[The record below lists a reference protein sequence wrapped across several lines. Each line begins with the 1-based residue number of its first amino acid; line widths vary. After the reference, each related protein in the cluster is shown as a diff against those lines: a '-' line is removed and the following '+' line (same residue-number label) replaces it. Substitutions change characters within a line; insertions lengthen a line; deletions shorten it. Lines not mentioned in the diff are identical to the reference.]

1 MEEIDQINEILAIID
16 DLRTRGVLIIV
27 EGFKDKAALARLE
40 LENVFALERTPLYKA
55 VEHAA
60 AFGNEVVLLV
70 DLDHEGKK
78 LYHLLA
84 QDLQKHKVR
93 IDNTLRDLLFKTPL
107 RHIEGLDSFLDRA
120 LAGVHARRKIQNE
133 KKLKIKTVKNK

>member
-1 MEEIDQINEILAIID
+1 MGMEEVEEILAVID
-16 DLRTRGVLIIV
+16 DLRTRNVLIVV
-27 EGFKDKAALARLE
+27 EGFKDKAALLRLE
-40 LENVFALERTPLYKA
+40 LENVFAIERTPLYKV

-60 AFGNEVVLLV
+60 ALGNEVVLLV
-70 DLDHEGKK
+70 DLDNEGKK

-107 RHIEGLDSFLDRA
+107 RHIEGLDSYLERA
-120 LAGVHARRKIQNE
+120 QAGTHARRKIENE
-133 KKLKIKTVKNK
+133 KKAENKKR